1 MYCRKCGKYIEY
13 DSLECRECEAKAN
26 EIHNVVS
33 NVYHQEMGYQMP
45 LKERNNQANSTP
57 SPRMLGFKG
66 ALMSAI
72 LPAISMILSV
82 SALFFFLA
90 QTPKNTEGKFIYE
103 SGVELL
109 CVRSIIFQVVALA
122 ISIVAIVL
130 STKAIRLVGRVVKEG
145 GVRPIATQVLGIV
158 GRVVGICMTVVVVIY
173 LFSQIALTGIV
184 CNAPPM

>member
-1 MYCRKCGKYIEY
+1 
-13 DSLECRECEAKAN
+13 
-26 EIHNVVS
+26 
-33 NVYHQEMGYQMP
+33 
-45 LKERNNQANSTP
+45 
-57 SPRMLGFKG
+57 
-66 ALMSAI
+66 MSAI

-90 QTPKNTEGKFIYE
+90 QTPKNAEGKFIYE